1 MKNSLRRTVQIVF
14 PQAFIQY
21 SIMSKFDN
29 YLDLCYNANELK
41 QEMIFMRTGM
51 KPAAL
56 LLTALL
62 SFGSISSNFGMQTL
76 GYDELHC
83 DFNADH
89 TVSVADAVYL
99 LRLIQEDDT
108 MYSFGAVPKRGS

>member
-1 MKNSLRRTVQIVF
+1 
-14 PQAFIQY
+14 
-21 SIMSKFDN
+21 MSKFDN